1 MIRQLGCSALGCFGS
16 IALTLI
22 ALGVG
27 WFGFVQP
34 AIGNLTG
41 QLDTA
46 LNGGPT
52 GGVSAPQPRAGSA
65 EDLQAPLTRAEVE
78 KFVRI
83 RREVRVSMGTAFP
96 QLQQIYADIQAGE
109 PLNAWTAVQAVRA
122 LGTSVADARAALE
135 RGLVDENL
143 SRERYAFVRQ
153 KVNLALGL
161 PQVDFAGVLG
171 ELARSQGTGSLPDLG
186 GKVTVATPEE
196 KAMVE
201 RFSREL
207 RVTAPLGVLGL

>member
-16 IALTLI
+16 IAVTLI

-41 QLDTA
+41 QLDTT
-46 LNGGPT
+46 LNGSP
-52 GGVSAPQPRAGSA
+52 SAPQPRAGSA
-65 EDLQAPLTRAEVE
+65 EDLQAPLTRAELE

-83 RREVRVSMGTAFP
+83 RREVRASMGGTFP

-109 PLNAWTAVQAVRA
+109 PVNAWTAVQAVRA

-135 RGLVDENL
+135 RGLVAENL

-161 PQVDFAGVLG
+161 PQVDLAGVLG
-171 ELARSQGTGSLPDLG
+171 ELARSQGSGSLPDLSS
-186 GKVTVATPEE
+186 KVTVATPEE
-196 KAMVE
+196 RAMVE
-201 RFSREL
+201 KFSREL
-207 RVTAPLGVLGL
+207 QVTAPLGVLGL

>member
-1 MIRQLGCSALGCFGS
+1 MIRRLGCSALGCFGS
-16 IALTLI
+16 IALTLL

-41 QLDTA
+41 QIETT
-46 LNGGPT
+46 LNGGPA
-52 GGVSAPQPRAGSA
+52 APQPRAGNP
-65 EDLQAPLTRAEVE
+65 EDLQAPLTRAELE

-83 RREVRVSMGTAFP
+83 RREVRKSMGNAFP

-109 PLNAWTAVQAVRA
+109 PVNAWTALQAVRA
-122 LGTSVADARAALE
+122 LGSSVADARAALE
-135 RGLVDENL
+135 RGLVAENL

-161 PQVDFAGVLG
+161 PQVDLAGVLG
-171 ELARSQGTGSLPDLG
+171 ELARSQENGSLPDLS
-186 GKVTVATPEE
+186 GKVTAATPEE
-196 KAMVE
+196 RQQVE
-201 RFSREL
+201 YFAKEL
-207 RVTAPLGVLGL
+207 RVTAPLGLLGL